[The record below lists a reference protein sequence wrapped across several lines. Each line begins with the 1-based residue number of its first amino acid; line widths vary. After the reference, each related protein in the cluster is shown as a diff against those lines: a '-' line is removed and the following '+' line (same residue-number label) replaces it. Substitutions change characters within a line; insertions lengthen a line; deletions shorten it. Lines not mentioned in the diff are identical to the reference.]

1 MTTLGILQVAA
12 QDTVASITIRDGYD
26 LLQSVAAGA
35 ALALYLGALLLI
47 AYSLMQVKRTARAI
61 RRTGERLSA
70 DPAVESIR
78 RTTSN
83 VESISQALQAEV
95 AKLSESVSRLS
106 DRLTQASDR
115 MEERIEEFNAFM
127 EVVQGEAEGAF
138 VEGAARARG
147 VRRGLDDLT
156 GGTKPRSGVDR
167 SEESEGIPIRE
178 SLPPDAARE
187 NEDES
192 EGLGPSVETEH
203 ER

>member
-1 MTTLGILQVAA
+1 M
-12 QDTVASITIRDGYD
+12 ASIAVRDGYD
-26 LLQSVAAGA
+26 LLQSFGAGA
-35 ALALYLGALLLI
+35 AAALCLGALLLI
-47 AYSLMQVKRTARAI
+47 AYSMTQVMRTARAI
-61 RRTGERLSA
+61 HHAGERLSA

-78 RTTSN
+78 RTTRN
-83 VESISQALQAEV
+83 VESISQALQTEV

-115 MEERIEEFNAFM
+115 MEERIEDFNAFM

-156 GGTKPRSGVDR
+156 GGTKARSGLDR
-167 SEESEGIPIRE
+167 SEEDESTPIPEELR
-178 SLPPDAARE
+178 PDALGK
-187 NEDES
+187 NEDEF
-192 EGLGPSVETEH
+192 EGLGPSVETEY